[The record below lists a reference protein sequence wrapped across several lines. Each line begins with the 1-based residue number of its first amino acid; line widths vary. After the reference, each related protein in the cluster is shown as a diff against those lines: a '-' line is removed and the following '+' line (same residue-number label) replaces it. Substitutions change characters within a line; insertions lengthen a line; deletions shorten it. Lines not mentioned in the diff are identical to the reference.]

1 MASQSFIQIAEV
13 GQPADLVMQQFVS
26 ATAGASGYTVNQ
38 AGNTLILSRKYTPTW
53 AIVLAVLGALLFL
66 VGLVFL
72 LVKNTET
79 LTISLAQNPTG
90 GTRVSISGQANA
102 DLVGRL
108 NAVLSSLPAEAP
120 PVPAMPAASP
130 EVG

>member
-13 GQPADLVMQQFVS
+13 NQPADLVMQQFVS
-26 ATAGASGYTVNQ
+26 ATAGASGYTVSQ
-38 AGNTLILSRKYTPTW
+38 AGNTLILTRKYTPTW
-53 AIVLAVLGALLFL
+53 AIVLAILGALFFL
-66 VGLVFL
+66 VGLLLL

-79 LTISLAQNPTG
+79 LTISLAQGPTG

-108 NAVLSSLPAEAP
+108 NAVLSSLPPQTAQI
-120 PVPAMPAASP
+120 PAMPT
-130 EVG
+130 E